1 MQKGMLVVVS
11 GPSGAG
17 KGTICQ
23 EIRKRNPAIFY
34 SISATTREK
43 RVGEVDGVHYYFM
56 ERSKFEK
63 MIADDEFLEW
73 ADVYGNYYGTPKKP
87 VFEALARGQ
96 DVILEID
103 IKGARQV
110 KKSYPEGVFV
120 FILPPSIAILEERL
134 RKRGT
139 DREEIIAKRMAMAR
153 DEIANCE
160 WYDYLILN
168 DELDAAVNNLEAVF
182 IAEKLKPKRVNYKIL
197 IEGGILER

>member
-1 MQKGMLVVVS
+1 MQKGMLLVVS

-23 EIRKRNPAIFY
+23 EIRKRNPNLFY

-43 RVGEVDGVHYYFM
+43 RVGEIEGVHYYFID
-56 ERSKFEK
+56 RAKFEQ
-63 MIADDEFLEW
+63 MISNKEFLEW

-110 KKSYPEGVFV
+110 KKSYPEGIFV

-139 DREEIIAKRMAMAR
+139 DREEIIAKRMKMAR
-153 DEIANCE
+153 EEIANCD

-168 DELDAAVNNLEAVF
+168 DDIDAAVKSLEAVI
-182 IAEKLKPKRVNYKIL
+182 IAEKLRPKRVNYKVL
-197 IEGGILER
+197 LEGGSLKR

>member
-1 MQKGMLVVVS
+1 MLLVVS

-23 EIRKRNPAIFY
+23 EIRKRNPNLFY

-43 RVGEVDGVHYYFM
+43 RVGEIEGVHYYFID
-56 ERSKFEK
+56 RAKFEQ
-63 MIADDEFLEW
+63 MISNKEFLEW

-110 KKSYPEGVFV
+110 KKSYPEGIFV

-139 DREEIIAKRMAMAR
+139 DREEIIAKRMKMAR
-153 DEIANCE
+153 EEIANCD

-168 DELDAAVNNLEAVF
+168 DDIDAAVKSLEAVI
-182 IAEKLKPKRVNYKIL
+182 IAEKLRPKRVNYKVL
-197 IEGGILER
+197 LEGGSLKR

>member
-1 MQKGMLVVVS
+1 MHKGMLVVVS

-23 EIRKRNPAIFY
+23 EIRKRNPNLFY

-43 RVGEVDGVHYYFM
+43 RVGEIDGVHYYFID
-56 ERSKFEK
+56 RQQFEK
-63 MIADDEFLEW
+63 MIANDEFLEW

-110 KKSYPEGVFV
+110 KKTYPEGVFV
-120 FILPPSIAILEERL
+120 FILPPSISILEERL

-139 DREEIIAKRMAMAR
+139 DKEEIIVKRMQMAWE
-153 DEIANCE
+153 EIANCD

-168 DELDAAVNNLEAVF
+168 DDLETAVNDLEAVLT
-182 IAEKLKPKRVNYKIL
+182 AEKLKPKRVNYRVL
-197 IEGGILER
+197 LEGGVLER

>member
-168 DELDAAVNNLEAVF
+168 DKLDAAVNNLEAVF
-182 IAEKLKPKRVNYKIL
+182 TAEKLKPKRVNYKIL